1 MSEDQH
7 NESSKPSACSRSR
20 SPLGSAHKHYIGL
33 CGKAYQVRVVD
44 DVRQVLSGG
53 EWITHTQF
61 VDNLADDKNW
71 DALYE
76 LAKGACLLNPKE
88 VKRLLLQNTKDSRG
102 A

>member
-1 MSEDQH
+1 MSAAKQTNCLE
-7 NESSKPSACSRSR
+7 
-20 SPLGSAHKHYIGL
+20 PLGSAHKHYIGL
-33 CGKAYQVRVVD
+33 CGKVYQVRVVD

-88 VKRLLLQNTKDSRG
+88 VERLLLQNTPDQTRR
-102 A
+102 